1 MQDEAQHKNEEL
13 QRFVEQ
19 EEPWTEEIILKIL
32 RSRYLWSAYG
42 ATATEVQLRLTLE
55 SIRAVKKFDRST
67 MIFSCALLL
76 ITLSQL
82 VLAIW
87 LPHSR

>member
-1 MQDEAQHKNEEL
+1 MQDEGQHKNEEL

-19 EEPWTEEIILKIL
+19 EEPWTEEIILKTL
-32 RSRYLWSAYG
+32 RSRYLRSAYA

-67 MIFSCALLL
+67 TIFSCALLL
-76 ITLSQL
+76 VTLAQL
-82 VLAIW
+82 GLAIW